1 MTAADAAGR
10 PVPDDPSGAKGTAL
24 VTGASSGIGAHY
36 ARHLAA
42 EGFDLVLVARRAHR
56 LEQLAS
62 ELREELGATVELLV
76 ADLARPDERAPVVER
91 VGRDDLSLLVNNA
104 GINGYGPFDEAD
116 PSVLA
121 QVVEL
126 NVTAPTVLARAA
138 VEGMRRRGR
147 GAVVNVASLL
157 AFAGALPPDPLPHRA
172 VYAGTKGYVVTFTR
186 TLAAELR
193 GTGVQVQVVCP
204 GYTATE
210 FHAAQ
215 GLEPV
220 EEGAQDLVTV
230 SARAMAAEAVVM
242 ASLAALGTGEVV
254 CVPGL
259 DDPAAVERLAEAELA
274 IRSGSGPEL
283 AVRYRAGGT
292 ASG

>member
-1 MTAADAAGR
+1 MTAPEADDS
-10 PVPDDPSGAKGTAL
+10 PIPGTAV

-36 ARHLAA
+36 AGHLAE
-42 EGFDLVLVARRAHR
+42 EGYDLVLVARRAHR
-56 LEQLAS
+56 LEQLAD
-62 ELREELGATVELLV
+62 ELRDTYGLSVQPLV
-76 ADLARPDERAPVVER
+76 ADLARPDERAAVLER
-91 VGRDDLSLLVNNA
+91 LHHDDVSMLVNNA
-104 GINGYGPFDEAD
+104 GISGYGPFDAAD
-116 PSVLA
+116 PVVLA

-126 NVTAPTVLARAA
+126 NVTAPTLLTRA
-138 VEGMRRRGR
+138 VVPGMLRRGG

-157 AFAGALPPDPLPHRA
+157 AFAGSLPPDPLPHRA

-186 TLAAELR
+186 TLAAELQ

-220 EEGAQDLVTV
+220 PDGAPDLVTV

-242 ASLAALGTGEVV
+242 ASLAGLRRGEVV

-259 DDPAAVERLAEAELA
+259 GDPALIDHLVEAELA
-274 IRSGSGPEL
+274 LRSASGAEL
-283 AVRYRAGGT
+283 APRYRG
-292 ASG
+292 